1 MISGTALLQIP
12 VMDLAHRYQCDIITV
27 RSPVTLIY

>member
-12 VMDLAHRYQCDIITV
+12 VMDLSLRYQRDIITV